1 MIETINGKAYFKVGD
16 KVYELGGGSNIITAD
31 SVEQLPD
38 PASVPEGTIALV
50 PSTEDSGSGG
60 GLPVVELTTQITLE
74 SVFTE
79 AENAALTAAFESGM
93 PFILKCSLNF
103 TAGDAEIVADS
114 FRTVAAT
121 IDLQGM
127 RAISFNYSIQSVMLV
142 FMEGVW
148 MVMVQ

>member
-1 MIETINGKAYFKVGD
+1 MIETINGKAYLKVGD

-38 PASVPEGTIALV
+38 PASMPEGTIALV
-50 PSTEDSGSGG
+50 KSEGESG
-60 GLPVVELTTQITLE
+60 GLPVVELSTQITLE

-103 TAGDAEIVADS
+103 TANDAEIVADS

-142 FMEGVW
+142 FMEGAW
-148 MVMVQ
+148 MVMGQ